1 MKENALMSSGIN
13 RRDFLKSS
21 AQAGLFLSLGS
32 GKAIGSLSTTSYDIV
47 IRNGT
52 IVDGLNNKPIRAD
65 LGIAGE
71 RIRAIGPL
79 ATAEARTVLDASGK
93 IVAPGFIDIHAHTDA
108 PELLLN
114 PRGESKIRQGVT
126 TEISGNCGG
135 SSFPMS
141 KDVSAGERR
150 YSERSGLTR
159 DWFDLEGYFSRL
171 KKTGLV
177 FNYATLVGQGSIREL
192 VLGDARRKPTAE
204 ELERMK
210 SLVTRAM
217 EQGAIG
223 ISTGLEYSPSGF
235 ASTEE
240 VIELCRAAAAAGG
253 FYATHV
259 RSEDS
264 RVVEAVAEAIH
275 IAEAAKLPLEIS
287 HFKVCGT
294 TYWWK
299 LPKLFDLVDRAAERG
314 SGVTADRYPYTAY
327 NTGLSVFYPNWVLEG
342 GAEAFVK
349 RLKEPGERLKMK
361 EETFEKLEG
370 TPWENIL
377 LVDMDKEEDKPL
389 VGKTIQQAADEA
401 RQDPYEFSCDLLIR
415 EGGNVSIIGF
425 GMDEEGTEQVLKH
438 PLVMV
443 SSDGSALAPAG
454 GMPHPR
460 NYGTFPRFLGHYVRE
475 RKIMGLPEAI
485 KKMTSMPAAKAGLK
499 DRGAIRTGN
508 WADLVVFDPAT
519 IADKATYTDPE
530 QYPVGIDYVLVNG
543 KVVIDHGVHSGE
555 LAGKLLYGP
564 GKK

>member
-1 MKENALMSSGIN
+1 M
-13 RRDFLKSS
+13 
-21 AQAGLFLSLGS
+21 SLGS
-32 GKAIGSLSTTSYDIV
+32 GRGIGPLSTTSYDVI

-52 IVDGLNNKPIRAD
+52 IVDGLNAKPFRAD
-65 LGIAGE
+65 VGIAGE
-71 RIRAIGPL
+71 RIRVIGPL
-79 ATAEARTVLDASGK
+79 ATAEARTVLDATGK
-93 IVAPGFIDIHAHTDA
+93 IVAPGFIDIHAHTEA

-141 KDVSAGERR
+141 KEVSEDEKKHSG
-150 YSERSGLTR
+150 RSGLVR

-192 VLGDARRKPTAE
+192 VLGDARRSPNAE

-210 SLVTRAM
+210 SLVARAM

-240 VIELCRAAAAAGG
+240 VIELCRAAAAYGG

-299 LPKLFDLVDRAAERG
+299 LPKLFDLVDRARERG
-314 SGVTADRYPYTAY
+314 LDVTADRYPYTAY
-327 NTGLSVFYPNWVLEG
+327 NTGLSVFYPNWVLDG
-342 GAEAFVK
+342 GAGAFVE
-349 RLKEPGERLKMK
+349 RLKDPGERLKMN

-377 LVDMDKEEDKPL
+377 LVDMDQEENKPL

-401 RQDPYEFSCDLLIR
+401 RQDPYEFSCDLLIK

-425 GMDEEGTEQVLKH
+425 GMDEGGTEQTLKH
-438 PLVMV
+438 PLVMLC
-443 SSDGSALAPAG
+443 SDGSALAPDG

-485 KKMTSMPAAKAGLK
+485 QKMTSMPAAKAGLK

-508 WADLVVFDPAT
+508 WADLVVFDPAA

-555 LAGKLLYGP
+555 MAGKLLYGP

>member
-1 MKENALMSSGIN
+1 MSSGIN

-32 GKAIGSLSTTSYDIV
+32 GRGIGPLSTTSYDVI

-52 IVDGLNNKPIRAD
+52 IVDGLNNKPFRAD

-71 RIRAIGPL
+71 RIRVIGPL
-79 ATAEARTVLDASGK
+79 TTAEARTVLDASGK
-93 IVAPGFIDIHAHTDA
+93 IVAPGFIDIHAHTEA

-141 KDVSAGERR
+141 KEVSEDEKKHSG
-150 YSERSGLTR
+150 RSGLVR

-192 VLGDARRKPTAE
+192 VLGDARRSPNAE

-210 SLVTRAM
+210 SLVARAM

-299 LPKLFDLVDRAAERG
+299 LPKLFDLVDRARERG
-314 SGVTADRYPYTAY
+314 LDVTADRYPYTAY
-327 NTGLSVFYPNWVLEG
+327 NTGLSVFYPNWVLDG
-342 GAEAFVK
+342 GAGAFVE
-349 RLKEPGERLKMK
+349 RLKDPGERLKMK

-377 LVDMDKEEDKPL
+377 LVDMDQEENKPL

-401 RQDPYEFSCDLLIR
+401 RQDPYEFSCDLLIK

-425 GMDEEGTEQVLKH
+425 GMDEEGTEQTLKH
-438 PLVMV
+438 PLVMLC
-443 SSDGSALAPAG
+443 SDGSALAPDG

-508 WADLVVFDPAT
+508 WADLVVFDPAA

-555 LAGKLLYGP
+555 MAGKLLYGP

>member
-1 MKENALMSSGIN
+1 MSSGIN

-32 GKAIGSLSTTSYDIV
+32 GRGIGPLSTTSYDVI

-52 IVDGLNNKPIRAD
+52 IVDGLNNKPFRAD

-71 RIRAIGPL
+71 RIRVIGPL
-79 ATAEARTVLDASGK
+79 TTAEARTVLDAAGK
-93 IVAPGFIDIHAHTDA
+93 IVAPGFIDIHAHTEA

-141 KDVSAGERR
+141 KEVSEDEKKHSG
-150 YSERSGLTR
+150 RSGLVR

-192 VLGDARRKPTAE
+192 VLGDARRSPNAE

-210 SLVTRAM
+210 SLVARAM

-240 VIELCRAAAAAGG
+240 VIELCRAAAAYGG

-299 LPKLFDLVDRAAERG
+299 LPKLFDLVDRARERG
-314 SGVTADRYPYTAY
+314 LDVTADRYPYTAY
-327 NTGLSVFYPNWVLEG
+327 NTGLSVFYPNWVLDG
-342 GAEAFVK
+342 GAGAFVE
-349 RLKEPGERLKMK
+349 RLKDPGERLKMK

-377 LVDMDKEEDKPL
+377 LVDMDQEENKPL

-401 RQDPYEFSCDLLIR
+401 RQDPYEFSCDLLIK

-425 GMDEEGTEQVLKH
+425 GMDEGGTEQTLKH
-438 PLVMV
+438 PLVMLC
-443 SSDGSALAPAG
+443 SDGSALAPDG

-485 KKMTSMPAAKAGLK
+485 QKMTSMPAAKAGLK

-508 WADLVVFDPAT
+508 WADLVVFDPAA

-555 LAGKLLYGP
+555 TAGKLLYGP

>member
-1 MKENALMSSGIN
+1 MSFPIN

-21 AQAGLFLSLGS
+21 AQAGLFLSLGA
-32 GKAIGSLSTTSYDIV
+32 GKSIGSVSTTSYDVI
-47 IRNGT
+47 IRNGLV
-52 IVDGLNNKPIRAD
+52 VDGLSDKPFRAD
-65 LGIAGE
+65 LGIAGD

-79 ATAEARTVLDASGK
+79 ASAEARTVLDAAGK

-108 PELLLN
+108 YELLLN
-114 PRGESKIRQGVT
+114 PKGESKIRQGVT

-135 SSFPMS
+135 SSFPLPEEIS
-141 KDVSAGERR
+141 DREKR

-159 DWFDLEGYFSRL
+159 DWFDLEGYYSRL
-171 KKTGLV
+171 KRTGLA
-177 FNYATLVGQGSIREL
+177 FNYATLVGQGMIREL
-192 VLGDARRKPTAE
+192 VLGDAARTPSAE

-210 SLVTRAM
+210 GLVTRAM
-217 EQGAIG
+217 EQGALG

-240 VIELCRAAAAAGG
+240 VIALCRAAAAFGG

-299 LPKLFDLVDRAAERG
+299 LSKLFDLVDRARERG
-314 SGVTADRYPYTAY
+314 LNVNADRYPYTAY
-327 NTGLSVFYPNWVLEG
+327 NTGLSVFYPNWVLDG
-342 GAEAFVK
+342 GSEAFVK
-349 RLKEPGERLKMK
+349 RLRDPGERLKMK

-377 LVDMDKEEDKPL
+377 LVDMREEADKSL
-389 VGKTIQQAADEA
+389 VGKTIGQAASEA
-401 RQDPYEFSCDLLIR
+401 HQDPYEFSCDLLIK

-425 GMDEEGTEQVLKH
+425 GMDEEGTEAVLKH
-438 PLVMV
+438 PLVMLC
-443 SSDGSALAPAG
+443 SDGSSLAPTGPLGG

-460 NYGTFPRFLGHYVRE
+460 NYGTFPRLLGHYVRE
-475 RKIMGLPEAI
+475 RRIMSLPEAI
-485 KKMTSMPAAKAGLK
+485 KKMTSMPAAKVGLK

-530 QYPVGIDYVLVNG
+530 QYPVGIDYVIVNG
-543 KVVIDHGVHSGE
+543 KVVIDHGAHSGA

>member
-1 MKENALMSSGIN
+1 MTSGIN
-13 RRDFLKSS
+13 RRDFLKAS
-21 AQAGLFLSLGS
+21 AQAGLLLSFGA
-32 GKAIGSLSTTSYDIV
+32 GNGMGSLSTTSYDII

-52 IVDGLNNKPIRAD
+52 IVDGLNNKSFQSD
-65 LGIAGE
+65 LGIAGDQ
-71 RIRAIGPL
+71 IRVIGPL
-79 ATAEARTVLDASGK
+79 SMAEARTVLDASGK
-93 IVAPGFIDIHAHTDA
+93 IVAPGFIDIHAHSDA
-108 PELLLN
+108 RELLLN
-114 PRGESKIRQGVT
+114 PKGESKIRQGVT

-135 SSFPMS
+135 SSFPLS
-141 KDVSAGERR
+141 KDVSEEERQ

-171 KKTGLV
+171 KRTGLV
-177 FNYATLVGQGSIREL
+177 FNYATLVGQGSVREL
-192 VLGDARRKPTAE
+192 VLGDARRKPNAE

-210 SLVTRAM
+210 NLVARAM

-240 VIELCRAAAAAGG
+240 VIELCRTAAVYGG
-253 FYATHV
+253 FYATHM

-264 RVVEAVAEAIH
+264 RVVEALAEAIH

-299 LPKLFDLVDRAAERG
+299 LPKMFDLVERSRERG
-314 SGVTADRYPYTAY
+314 LDVTADRYPYTAY
-327 NTGLSVFYPNWVLEG
+327 NTGLSIFYPNRVLDG
-342 GAEAFVK
+342 GNEAFVMK
-349 RLKEPGERLKMK
+349 LKDPGERLKMK

-370 TPWENIL
+370 TPWESIL
-377 LVDMDKEEDKPL
+377 LVDMNKEENKPL
-389 VGKTIQQAADEA
+389 VGKTIQQAASEA
-401 RQDPYEFSCDLLIR
+401 HQDPYEFSCDLLIK
-415 EGGNVSIIGF
+415 EGGDVSITGF

-438 PLVMV
+438 PLVMLC
-443 SSDGSALAPAG
+443 SDGSALAPTGPLHG

-485 KKMTSMPAAKAGLK
+485 KKMTSMPAAKVGLK

-508 WADLVVFDPAT
+508 CADLVIFDPST

-530 QYPVGIDYVLVNG
+530 QYPVGIDYVIVNG
-543 KVVIDHGVHSGE
+543 KVIVDHGAHSGE

>member
-1 MKENALMSSGIN
+1 MSFLIN

-21 AQAGLFLSLGS
+21 AQAGLFLSLGA
-32 GKAIGSLSTTSYDIV
+32 GGAMGPITTTSYDII
-47 IRNGT
+47 IRNGLV
-52 IVDGLNNKPIRAD
+52 VDGLTDKPFRAD
-65 LGIAGE
+65 IGIAGD
-71 RIRAIGPL
+71 RIRTIGPL
-79 ATAEARTVLDASGK
+79 ASAEARTVLDAAGK
-93 IVAPGFIDIHAHTDA
+93 VVAPGFIDIHAHTDA
-108 PELLLN
+108 YELLLN
-114 PRGESKIRQGVT
+114 PKGESKIRQGVT

-135 SSFPMS
+135 SSFPLPEE
-141 KDVSAGERR
+141 VSDREKRH
-150 YSERSGLTR
+150 SERSGLTR
-159 DWFDLEGYFSRL
+159 DWFDLEGYYARL
-171 KKTGLV
+171 KRTGLA
-177 FNYATLVGQGSIREL
+177 FNYATLVGQGMIREL
-192 VLGDARRKPTAE
+192 VLGDAARKPGAE

-210 SLVTRAM
+210 GLVTRAM
-217 EQGAIG
+217 EQGALG

-240 VIELCRAAAAAGG
+240 VIALCRAAAAFGG

-299 LPKLFDLVDRAAERG
+299 LPKLFDLVDRAKQRG
-314 SGVTADRYPYTAY
+314 LDVNADRYPYTAY
-327 NTGLSVFYPNWVLEG
+327 NTGLSVFYPNWVLDG
-342 GAEAFVK
+342 GSEAFVK
-349 RLKEPGERLKMK
+349 RLQDPGERLKMK

-377 LVDMDKEEDKPL
+377 LVDMREEANKSL
-389 VGKTIQQAADEA
+389 VGKTIGQAASEA
-401 RQDPYEFSCDLLIR
+401 HQDPYEFSCDLLIK

-425 GMDEEGTEQVLKH
+425 GMDEEGTEEVLKH
-438 PLVMV
+438 PLVMLC
-443 SSDGSALAPAG
+443 SDGSSLAPTGPLGG

-460 NYGTFPRFLGHYVRE
+460 NYGTFPRLLGRYVRE
-475 RKIMGLPEAI
+475 RKIMSLPEAI
-485 KKMTSMPAAKAGLK
+485 KKMTSMPAAKVGLK

-519 IADKATYTDPE
+519 IADKATYTEPE

-543 KVVIDHGVHSGE
+543 KVVIDHGAHSGA

>member
-1 MKENALMSSGIN
+1 MSSGIN

-32 GKAIGSLSTTSYDIV
+32 GRGIGPLSTTSYDVI

-52 IVDGLNNKPIRAD
+52 IVDGLNNKPFRAD

-71 RIRAIGPL
+71 RIRVIGPL
-79 ATAEARTVLDASGK
+79 TTAEARTVLDASGK
-93 IVAPGFIDIHAHTDA
+93 IVAPGFIDIHAHTEA

-141 KDVSAGERR
+141 KEVSEDEKKHSG
-150 YSERSGLTR
+150 RSGLVR

-192 VLGDARRKPTAE
+192 VLGDARRSPNAE

-210 SLVTRAM
+210 SLVARAM

-299 LPKLFDLVDRAAERG
+299 LPKLFDLVDRARERG
-314 SGVTADRYPYTAY
+314 LDVTADRYPYTAY
-327 NTGLSVFYPNWVLEG
+327 NTGLSVFYPNWVLDG
-342 GAEAFVK
+342 GAGAFVE
-349 RLKEPGERLKMK
+349 RLKDPGERLKMK

-377 LVDMDKEEDKPL
+377 LVDMDQEENKPL

-401 RQDPYEFSCDLLIR
+401 RQDPYEFSCDLLIK

-425 GMDEEGTEQVLKH
+425 GMDEGGTEQTLKH
-438 PLVMV
+438 PLVMLC
-443 SSDGSALAPAG
+443 SDGSALAPDG

-485 KKMTSMPAAKAGLK
+485 QKMTSMPAAKAGLK

-508 WADLVVFDPAT
+508 WADLVVFDPAA

-555 LAGKLLYGP
+555 TAGKLLYGP

>member
-1 MKENALMSSGIN
+1 MSSGIN

-32 GKAIGSLSTTSYDIV
+32 GRGIGPLSTTSYDVI

-52 IVDGLNNKPIRAD
+52 IVDGLNNKPFRAD

-71 RIRAIGPL
+71 RIRVIGPL
-79 ATAEARTVLDASGK
+79 TTAEARTVLDASGK
-93 IVAPGFIDIHAHTDA
+93 IVAPGFIDIHAHTEA

-141 KDVSAGERR
+141 KEVSEDEKKHSG
-150 YSERSGLTR
+150 RSGLVR

-192 VLGDARRKPTAE
+192 VLGDARRSPNAE

-210 SLVTRAM
+210 SLVARAM

-299 LPKLFDLVDRAAERG
+299 LPKLFDLVDRARERG
-314 SGVTADRYPYTAY
+314 LDVTADRYPYTAY
-327 NTGLSVFYPNWVLEG
+327 NTGLSVFYPNWVLDG
-342 GAEAFVK
+342 GAGAFVE
-349 RLKEPGERLKMK
+349 RLKDPGERLKMK

-377 LVDMDKEEDKPL
+377 LVDMDQEENKPL

-401 RQDPYEFSCDLLIR
+401 RQDPYEFSCDLLIK

-425 GMDEEGTEQVLKH
+425 GMDEGGTEQTLKH
-438 PLVMV
+438 PLVMLC
-443 SSDGSALAPAG
+443 SDGSALAPDG

-485 KKMTSMPAAKAGLK
+485 QKMTSMPAAKAGLK

-508 WADLVVFDPAT
+508 WADLVVFDPAA

-555 LAGKLLYGP
+555 MAGKLLYGP

>member
-1 MKENALMSSGIN
+1 MSSGIN

-21 AQAGLFLSLGS
+21 ARAGLFLSLGS

-52 IVDGLNNKPIRAD
+52 IVDGLNDKPFRAD
-65 LGIAGE
+65 LGIEGE
-71 RIRAIGPL
+71 RIRVIGPL

-108 PELLLN
+108 RELLLN

-135 SSFPMS
+135 SSFPLS
-141 KDVSAGERR
+141 KEVSKEEKRH
-150 YSERSGLTR
+150 SERSGLTR

-171 KKTGLV
+171 KRTGLV

-192 VLGDARRKPTAE
+192 VLGDARRKPDAE

-210 SLVTRAM
+210 NLVARAM

-299 LPKLFDLVDRAAERG
+299 LPKLFDLVDRAGERG

-327 NTGLSVFYPNWVLEG
+327 NTGLSVFYPNWVLDG
-342 GAEAFVK
+342 GSEAFVK
-349 RLKEPGERLKMK
+349 RLMDPGERLKMK

-377 LVDMDKEEDKPL
+377 LVDMDKEENKSL

-401 RQDPYEFSCDLLIR
+401 RQDPYEFSCDLLVK

-543 KVVIDHGVHSGE
+543 KVVVDHGVHSGE
-555 LAGKLLYGP
+555 MAGKLLYGP

>member
-1 MKENALMSSGIN
+1 MSSGIN

-32 GKAIGSLSTTSYDIV
+32 GKAIGSLSTTSYDII
-47 IRNGT
+47 IRNGM
-52 IVDGLNNKPIRAD
+52 IVDGLNAKPFRAD

-71 RIRAIGPL
+71 RIQVIGPL
-79 ATAEARTVLDASGK
+79 ATAEARTVLDASGRV
-93 IVAPGFIDIHAHTDA
+93 VAPGFIDIHAHTDA
-108 PELLLN
+108 HELLLN

-141 KDVSAGERR
+141 KDVSEGERR
-150 YSERSGLTR
+150 FSERSGLTR
-159 DWFDLEGYFSRL
+159 DWSDLEGYFARL
-171 KKTGLV
+171 KKTGLA

-192 VLGDARRKPTAE
+192 VLGDARRKPSAE
-204 ELERMK
+204 ELERMRG
-210 SLVTRAM
+210 LVAKAM

-264 RVVEAVAEAIH
+264 RVVEAIAEAIH
-275 IAEAAKLPLEIS
+275 IAEAAKLPLEIA

-299 LPKLFDLVDRAAERG
+299 LPKMFDLVDRAVDRG
-314 SGVTADRYPYTAY
+314 SRVTADRYPYTAY
-327 NTGLSVFYPNWVLEG
+327 NTGLSVFYPNWVLDG
-342 GAEAFVK
+342 GSEAFVK
-349 RLKEPGERLKMK
+349 RLMDPAERLKMK

-377 LVDMDKEEDKPL
+377 LVDMNKEENMPL

-401 RQDPYEFSCDLLIR
+401 RQDPYEFCCDLLVK

-425 GMDEEGTEQVLKH
+425 GMDEEGTEQILKH
-438 PLVMV
+438 PVVMV
-443 SSDGSALAPAG
+443 SSDGSALAPDG

-475 RKIMGLPEAI
+475 RKLMDLPEAV
-485 KKMTSMPAAKAGLK
+485 KKMTSMPAAKVGLK
-499 DRGAIRTGN
+499 DRGAIRSGN
-508 WADLVVFDPAT
+508 WADIVVFDPAT

-543 KVVIDHGVHSGE
+543 KVVVDHGVHTGE

>member
-1 MKENALMSSGIN
+1 MSSMIK

-21 AQAGLFLSLGS
+21 AQAGLFLSLGA
-32 GKAIGSLSTTSYDIV
+32 GKAMGSFTTTSYDIIV
-47 IRNGT
+47 RNGLV
-52 IVDGLNNKPIRAD
+52 VDGLTDKPFRAD
-65 LGIAGE
+65 LGIAGD

-79 ATAEARTVLDASGK
+79 ASAEARVVLDAAGK
-93 IVAPGFIDIHAHTDA
+93 VVAPGFIDIHAHSDA
-108 PELLLN
+108 RELLLN

-135 SSFPMS
+135 SSFPLAEEIS
-141 KDVSAGERR
+141 EQEKK

-159 DWFDLEGYFSRL
+159 DWYDLEGYFARL
-171 KKTGLV
+171 KKTGLA

-192 VLGDARRKPTAE
+192 VLGDAARKPNAE

-210 SLVTRAM
+210 ALVARAM

-240 VIELCRAAAAAGG
+240 VIDLCRAAAAYGG

-299 LPKLFDLVDRAAERG
+299 LPKLFDLVDRAKQRG
-314 SGVTADRYPYTAY
+314 LSVNADRYPYTAY
-327 NTGLSVFYPNWVLEG
+327 NTGLSVFYPNWVLDG
-342 GAEAFVK
+342 GSEAFVK
-349 RLKEPGERLKMK
+349 RLEDPGERAKMK

-377 LVDMDKEEDKPL
+377 LVDMNKEEDKPL
-389 VGKTIQQAADEA
+389 VGKTIGQAASEA
-401 RQDPYEFSCDLLIR
+401 HQDPYEFSCDLLVK

-438 PLVMV
+438 PLVMLC
-443 SSDGSALAPAG
+443 SDGSSLAPAGPLGG

-460 NYGTFPRFLGHYVRE
+460 NYGTFPRFLGRYVRE
-475 RKIMGLPEAI
+475 RKIMSLSEAV
-485 KKMTSMPAAKAGLK
+485 KKMTSMPAAKVGLK

-555 LAGKLLYGP
+555 LAGKVLYGP

>member
-1 MKENALMSSGIN
+1 MSSGIN

-32 GKAIGSLSTTSYDIV
+32 GRGIGPLSTTSYDVI

-52 IVDGLNNKPIRAD
+52 IVDGLNNKPFRAD

-71 RIRAIGPL
+71 RIRVIGPL
-79 ATAEARTVLDASGK
+79 TTAEARTVLDASGK
-93 IVAPGFIDIHAHTDA
+93 IVAPGFIDIHAHTEA

-141 KDVSAGERR
+141 KEVSEDEKKHSG
-150 YSERSGLTR
+150 RSGLVR

-192 VLGDARRKPTAE
+192 VLGDARRSPNAE

-210 SLVTRAM
+210 SLVARAM

-299 LPKLFDLVDRAAERG
+299 LPKLFDLVDRARERG
-314 SGVTADRYPYTAY
+314 LDVTADRYPYTAY
-327 NTGLSVFYPNWVLEG
+327 NTGLSVFYPNWVLDG
-342 GAEAFVK
+342 GAGAFVE
-349 RLKEPGERLKMK
+349 RLKDPGERLKMK

-377 LVDMDKEEDKPL
+377 LVDMDQEENKPL

-401 RQDPYEFSCDLLIR
+401 RQDPYEFSCDLLIK

-425 GMDEEGTEQVLKH
+425 GMDEEGTEQTLKH
-438 PLVMV
+438 PLVMLC
-443 SSDGSALAPAG
+443 SDGSALAPDG

-485 KKMTSMPAAKAGLK
+485 QKMTSMPAAKAGLK

-508 WADLVVFDPAT
+508 WADLVVFDPAA

-555 LAGKLLYGP
+555 MAGKLLYGP

>member
-1 MKENALMSSGIN
+1 MSSGIN

-32 GKAIGSLSTTSYDIV
+32 GRGIGPLSTTSYDVI

-52 IVDGLNNKPIRAD
+52 IVDGLNNKPFRAD

-71 RIRAIGPL
+71 RIRVIGPL
-79 ATAEARTVLDASGK
+79 TTAEARTVLDASGK
-93 IVAPGFIDIHAHTDA
+93 IVAPGFIDIHAHTEA

-141 KDVSAGERR
+141 KEVSEDEKKHSG
-150 YSERSGLTR
+150 RSGLVR

-192 VLGDARRKPTAE
+192 VLGDARRSPNAE

-210 SLVTRAM
+210 SLVARAM

-299 LPKLFDLVDRAAERG
+299 LPKLFDLVDRARERG
-314 SGVTADRYPYTAY
+314 LDVTADRYPYTAY
-327 NTGLSVFYPNWVLEG
+327 NTGLSVFYPNWVLDG
-342 GAEAFVK
+342 GAGAFVE
-349 RLKEPGERLKMK
+349 RLKDPGERLKMK

-377 LVDMDKEEDKPL
+377 LVDMDQEENKPL

-401 RQDPYEFSCDLLIR
+401 RQDPYEFSCDLLIK

-425 GMDEEGTEQVLKH
+425 GMDEGGTEQTLKH
-438 PLVMV
+438 PLVMLC
-443 SSDGSALAPAG
+443 SDGSALAPDG

-485 KKMTSMPAAKAGLK
+485 QKMTSMPAAKAGLK

-508 WADLVVFDPAT
+508 WADLVVFDPAA

-543 KVVIDHGVHSGE
+543 KVVIDHGVQSGE
-555 LAGKLLYGP
+555 MAGKLLYGP

>member
-1 MKENALMSSGIN
+1 MSSGIN

-21 AQAGLFLSLGS
+21 ARAGLFLSLGT
-32 GKAIGSLSTTSYDIV
+32 GKAIGSFSSASYDII

-52 IVDGLNNKPIRAD
+52 IIDGLDSKPLRAD

-71 RIRAIGPL
+71 RIRTIGPL
-79 ATAEARTVLDASGK
+79 ATAEARTVLDAAGK
-93 IVAPGFIDIHAHTDA
+93 VVAPGFIDIHAHTDA
-108 PELLLN
+108 RELFLN

-126 TEISGNCGG
+126 TEVSGNCGG
-135 SSFPMS
+135 SSFPLS
-141 KDVSAGERR
+141 KDVSEAEKR
-150 YSERSGLTR
+150 YSERSGLVR
-159 DWFDLEGYFSRL
+159 DWFDLEGYFSRV
-171 KKTGLV
+171 KRTGLA
-177 FNYATLVGQGSIREL
+177 FNYATLVGQGTIREL
-192 VLGDARRKPTAE
+192 VLGDAARKPNAE

-210 SLVTRAM
+210 AHVARAM

-240 VIELCRAAAAAGG
+240 IIELCRVAAAYGG

-299 LPKLFDLVDRAAERG
+299 LPKMFDLVERARERG
-314 SGVTADRYPYTAY
+314 LEVTADRYPYTAY
-327 NTGLSVFYPNWVLEG
+327 NTGLSVFFPNRVLEG
-342 GAEAFVK
+342 GSEAFVR
-349 RLKEPGERLKMK
+349 RLKDPGERLKMK
-361 EETFEKLEG
+361 DETFEKLEG

-377 LVDMDKEEDKPL
+377 FVNMDEEENKPL
-389 VGKTIQQAADEA
+389 IGKTIQQAASEA
-401 RQDPYEFSCDLLIR
+401 HQDPYEFSCDLLIK

-438 PLVMV
+438 PLVMLC
-443 SSDGSALAPAG
+443 SDGSALAPTGPLHG

-485 KKMTSMPAAKAGLK
+485 KKMTSMAAAKLGLT

-543 KVVIDHGVHSGE
+543 KVVVDHGVHSGE

>member
-1 MKENALMSSGIN
+1 MPSVIN

-21 AQAGLFLSLGS
+21 AQAGLFMSLGA
-32 GKAIGSLSTTSYDIV
+32 GKALGTVSTTSYDII
-47 IRNGT
+47 IRNGLV
-52 IVDGLNNKPIRAD
+52 VDGLGGKPFRAD
-65 LGIAGE
+65 LGIAGD
-71 RIRAIGPL
+71 RIRTIGPL
-79 ATAEARTVLDASGK
+79 ATAEARTVLDAAGK
-93 IVAPGFIDIHAHTDA
+93 VVAPGFIDIHAHTDA
-108 PELLLN
+108 RELLLN

-135 SSFPMS
+135 SSFPLS
-141 KDVSAGERR
+141 PEISEPEKR

-159 DWFDLEGYFSRL
+159 DWFDLEGYYSRV
-171 KKTGLV
+171 KRTGLA
-177 FNYATLVGQGSIREL
+177 FNYATFVGQGMIREL
-192 VLGDARRKPTAE
+192 VLGDSARKPGAE

-210 SLVTRAM
+210 GLVTRAM
-217 EQGAIG
+217 EQGALG

-240 VIELCRAAAAAGG
+240 VITLCRAAAAGGG

-264 RVVEAVAEAIH
+264 RTVGAVAEAIH
-275 IAEAAKLPLEIS
+275 IAEAARLPLELS

-294 TYWWK
+294 TYWWM
-299 LPKLFDLVDRAAERG
+299 LPKMFDLVERARERG
-314 SGVTADRYPYTAY
+314 LDVTADRYPYTAY
-327 NTGLSVFYPNWVLEG
+327 NTGLSVFYPRWVLDG
-342 GAEAFVK
+342 GSQAFVK
-349 RLKEPGERLKMK
+349 RLEDPEERLKMK
-361 EETFEKLEG
+361 DETFEKLEG

-377 LVDMDKEEDKPL
+377 LVDMDAEEDKPL
-389 VGKTIQQAADEA
+389 VGKTIGQAASEA

-438 PLVMV
+438 PLVMIG
-443 SSDGSALAPAG
+443 SDGSSLAPTGPLHG

-460 NYGTFPRFLGHYVRE
+460 NYGTFPRVLGHYVRE

-485 KKMTSMPAAKAGLK
+485 RKMTSMPAAKAGLEG
-499 DRGAIRTGN
+499 RGAIRTGN

-530 QYPVGIDYVLVNG
+530 QYPAGIDYVLVNG
-543 KVVIDHGVHSGE
+543 KVVIDHGAHSGE